1 MSSKAKHKQKKQQE
15 RKDKAAR
22 IRARNRRERQI
33 KDARMKA
40 AKKTGGLVKSVDQAI
55 HLAYQQTLIEQRVA
69 FKAKFGREVEPED
82 PIFFNPEEDEPVSL
96 PRAKIKEHLA
106 SKGRLDVYRK
116 LAEAWEKAEREI
128 AEKTARIR
136 KAHREERAKKSLEKL
151 HEKEE
156 SVHVDASEG

>member
-40 AKKTGGLVKSVDQAI
+40 AKKTGGLVKSVDDAL
-55 HLAYQQTLIEQRVA
+55 HLAYQQTIIEQRAA
-69 FKAKFGREVEPED
+69 FRAKFGRDVEPQD
-82 PIFFNPEEDEPVSL
+82 PIFFDPEADEPVSL
-96 PRAKIKEHLA
+96 SRKAIKEHLE

-116 LAEAWEKAEREI
+116 LAAAWQKQEQEI
-128 AEKTARIR
+128 KEKTERIR
-136 KAHREERAKKSLEKL
+136 KAHREERAKQALDKL
-151 HEKEE
+151 HGKEE